1 MKNDHNLKIE
11 SKYLKNDFICDTIHL
26 WKQGGAHMKAYK
38 AKYLPLE
45 KEDVNQYFCMEALI
59 DATTKLEVYKTKL
72 AGSKLDKRWFLPTL
86 QQKEALASSLIEG
99 TQATLDGVLV
109 DQVNPSE
116 KDKDMSEV
124 RNYVNAALEGY
135 KYLRNNPM
143 SVDFIKEIHKILM
156 SGNVRKNKATIPGEF
171 RHEQNY
177 LGSNKMVSYVP
188 PVAEDVE
195 ELMKNFV
202 EYFNATETDFRPL
215 VRAAIMHAQFETIHP
230 FMDGNGRVGR
240 ILIPLFL
247 FKHKQISL
255 PCFFISETLERDKFK
270 YYGLLN
276 GIREENDW
284 NSWIEFFLK
293 CVDMQCSKY
302 IEMVDKINILYETDL
317 ERAKQ
322 VIKSNKVVDVIN
334 LLYKYPAI
342 STTIV
347 SKEADLP
354 PVTATRY
361 LNALVECKILYSD
374 MRPKNRTY
382 YYYGVMEIIR

>member
-1 MKNDHNLKIE
+1 
-11 SKYLKNDFICDTIHL
+11 
-26 WKQGGAHMKAYK
+26 MKAFD
-38 AKYLPLE
+38 AKFLPLQ
-45 KEDVNQYFCMEALI
+45 KGDLDQSVYMEALI
-59 DATTKLEVYKTKL
+59 DATTRLEVYKTKL
-72 AGSKLDKRWFLPTL
+72 DGSKLDRRWFLPTL
-86 QQKEALASSLIEG
+86 QQKEALASSQIEG

-116 KDKDMSEV
+116 KSKDMSEV
-124 RNYVNAALEGY
+124 RNYVQAALDGY
-135 KYLRNNPM
+135 KYLRTNPM
-143 SVDFIKEIHKILM
+143 SIDFIKRIHEILM

-171 RHEQNY
+171 RHTQNY
-177 LGSNKMVSYVP
+177 LGRDSMISYIP
-188 PVAEDVE
+188 PIAENVDN
-195 ELMKNFV
+195 LMENFV
-202 EYFNATETDFRPL
+202 EYFNSKDESLRPL

-247 FKHKQISL
+247 FEHNQISL

-270 YYGLLN
+270 YYALLN

-284 NSWIEFFLK
+284 NSWINFFLNA
-293 CVDMQCSKY
+293 VDQQCSKY
-302 IEMVDKINILYETDL
+302 IEIVDKINALYEADL

-322 VIKSNKVVDVIN
+322 VIKSNKVVDLIN

-342 STTIV
+342 STSIV
-347 SKEADLP
+347 VKEADIP

-361 LNALVECKILYSD
+361 LNALVDCKILYSD

-382 YYYGVMEIIR
+382 YYYGVLEIIR